1 MCTSMN
7 VFNHTFLR
15 YGIQMFVMFF
25 FVKTSHSDL
34 SGHSKETTS
43 LLTLRGL
50 TGFSALC
57 FSYLSLGYL
66 DVSDVESVQNSGVL
80 ITAFLSRIFL
90 KEKLSTCHLVSLV
103 FTVVGVILILRPTI
117 LFGIESDLEKLLNYN
132 LTTGLN
138 NTAGMESRY
147 SKKALIASSIGVSA
161 VVISALFSSIS
172 HITIKKL
179 CIYNIHFSVISMYP
193 VIFGLPISA
202 LMSVWLFILQSK
214 CVFEILPMHLVLSSC
229 GGLVSIFGLIS
240 LNKALE
246 IEDTTRIA
254 MLRTTSV
261 LFSFILQYVVLGVET
276 DLLGILGAVFII
288 VGTLTVV
295 FTKLY
300 DYKLENNKC
309 CNVLVTRF

>member
-7 VFNHTFLR
+7 VFNHTLIR
-15 YGIQMFVMFF
+15 YAIQLFVMLF
-25 FVKTSHSDL
+25 FVKTSHSDF
-34 SGHSKETTS
+34 SGHDKQITN
-43 LLTLRGL
+43 LLTWRGL
-50 TGFSALC
+50 TGFTALC

-103 FTVVGVILILRPTI
+103 FTVVGVVLILRPTM
-117 LFGIESDLEKLLNYN
+117 LFGIETDLEELLDYHS
-132 LTTGLN
+132 TTGLN
-138 NTAGMESRY
+138 NITRIESRY
-147 SKKALIASSIGVSA
+147 SKEALVGSSIGVSA
-161 VVISALFSSIS
+161 VVASALFSSIS
-172 HITIKKL
+172 HIIIKKL

-193 VIFGLPISA
+193 VVFGLPISF

-214 CVFEILPMHLVLSSC
+214 CVFNISPVHLVLSSF
-229 GGLVSIFGLIS
+229 GGIVSIIGLIF

-246 IEDTTRIA
+246 IEDTSRIS

-261 LFSFILQYVVLGVET
+261 LFSYILQYVVLGVET

-295 FTKLY
+295 FTKIY
-300 DYKLENNKC
+300 DYKLEKNKC
-309 CNVLVTRF
+309 CNVIVTRF